1 MGKLRI
7 DAGSLK
13 GNFIH
18 FPDIRGLRP
27 LTSSIKKAIF
37 DIIDVEGKTI
47 LDLFAGTGIFGM
59 EAISRGAK
67 SAVFVEKSEILA
79 RSIEKNLSRLGIK
92 NAYVLGEDACRFL
105 SKQKEAEFD
114 VIFADPPFDLKI
126 STSFVKDM
134 IEKTK
139 YVSILRRRKEKGVNL
154 KKVKL
159 EDIEKEFEKHGENN
173 RVSEF
178 SEFVKL
184 SLGIASIDIRIY
196 SDSILF
202 IFFRL

>member
-7 DAGSLK
+7 DGGELK
-13 GNFIH
+13 GKFIY
-18 FPDIRGLRP
+18 FPEVRGLRP
-27 LTSSIKKAIF
+27 LTSTIKKAVF
-37 DIIDVEGKTI
+37 DIIDVRGKKV
-47 LDLFAGTGIFGM
+47 LDLFSGTGVFGI

-67 SAVFVEKSEILA
+67 SVVFVEKSGQLV
-79 RSIEKNLSRLGIK
+79 RSIQKNLFHLGIK
-92 NAYVLGEDACRFL
+92 NAYVLREDAGRFL

-134 IEKTK
+134 IEKTT
-139 YVSILRRRKEKGVNL
+139 YVSILRRRKEKGVKVNL
-154 KKVKL
+154 KKKL
-159 EDIEKEFEKHGENN
+159 KKMEFLEHNGD
-173 RVSEF
+173 EF
-178 SEFVKL
+178 SEFIQL
-184 SLGIASIDIRIY
+184 SRDIASPGIRVY